1 MVLLGKKLPAGHL
14 AKYGLYF
21 TVLTTKEEA
30 SMNKELF
37 LWIGGAAVALGV
49 IVVSWDWLATYKPAP
64 PQEVSVGTDA
74 AGQEAFGDSD

>member
-14 AKYGLYF
+14 AKNGLYF
-21 TVLTTKEEA
+21 RVLTTNEEA
-30 SMNKELF
+30 SMNKEVY

-49 IVVSWDWLATYKPAP
+49 IFVSWDWLASHKPAP
-64 PQEVSVGTDA
+64 PKEVSVGADA